1 MKTLHISI
9 IVIAV
14 SIVIGTIIFA
24 VILQPIKV
32 GTDILVA
39 RNVTSTESISVCDNA
54 PYPSTDEF
62 SLQKITWISVIEIE
76 KNQTSR
82 DCTILNEDSIYKL
95 PKLEQSM
102 VGATQCK
109 EGNHESCSILSSIGM
124 TSVYDFGV
132 AVDDSLNYRTSLTY
146 DETENLLHQIKMTV
160 HGKQD
165 FGDVQYR
172 DKYYQVI
179 LQTTDQYISPQ
190 ITAEFLQPINYT
202 GDPLQKGES
211 INYTVL
217 VKTLAT
223 YGKPANVTFSARPNA
238 KDSGLHAD
246 FEPSNLV
253 IPERSEAKTNL
264 IVHADENTR
273 DGIYSFFYNGR
284 TGNDMVWISCSS
296 FNSCPSVQIGDSP
309 WSIQT
314 YGNDTYGGNGNVN
327 PIPSLKLDVVTDKII
342 YHSGENV
349 EIKNFIINNSTKKIT
364 LDKDL
369 RLWVQ
374 VYNKNQK
381 GSYVFFYAILAMYD
395 GQPMVLEPKSKTLL
409 ARAFYWDQQ
418 TFRYMTPPQWVG
430 PGTYI
435 IDSSFTGYNGT
446 IWDTEAPIS
455 IK

>member
-1 MKTLHISI
+1 MKTLNPVILGI
-9 IVIAV
+9 IA
-14 SIVIGTIIFA
+14 SIVIGLAIFA
-24 VILQPIKV
+24 VILQPPKT
-32 GTDILVA
+32 GTDIFVA
-39 RNVTSTESISVCDNA
+39 INATSIKSISGCNSA
-54 PYPSTDEF
+54 PYPSTDKF
-62 SLQKITWISVIEIE
+62 LPQKIIWISVIEIE
-76 KNQTSR
+76 KNQTSG
-82 DCTILNEDSIYKL
+82 DCTILNEDSAHKL
-95 PKLEQSM
+95 PKLEQSIL
-102 VGATQCK
+102 GATQCK
-109 EGNHESCSILSSIGM
+109 EGNHEFCAIPSGIGL
-124 TSVYDFGV
+124 TSVNDFGV
-132 AVDDSLNYRTSLTY
+132 AVDDSLNYRTSLTQ
-146 DETENLLHQIKMTV
+146 DETENLLHQIKLAA
-160 HGKQD
+160 HGKLN
-165 FGDVQYR
+165 FGDVKYHG
-172 DKYYQVI
+172 KYYQVI
-179 LQTTDQYISPQ
+179 LQTTDQHISPQ
-190 ITAEFLQPINYT
+190 IIAEFLQPISHTN
-202 GDPLQKGES
+202 DPLQKGES

-217 VKTLAT
+217 VRTLAT
-223 YGKPANVTFSARPNA
+223 YGKPVNVAFSAKPNA
-238 KDSGLHAD
+238 KDSGLHVD

-273 DGIYSFFYNGR
+273 DGIYSFFYNGT
-284 TGNDMVWISCSS
+284 TGNDMVWISCRS
-296 FNSCPSVQIGDSP
+296 FGSCPSVQIGNSS

-327 PIPSLKLDVVTDKII
+327 PIPSLKLDVVTDKTV
-342 YHSGENV
+342 YHFGENV

-395 GQPMVLEPKSKTLL
+395 DQPMVLEPKSKTLL

-446 IWDTEAPIS
+446 VWDTEAPIS